1 MTKLC
6 PRGKAAAK
14 RKFKVYPSAYANA
27 YASKIC
33 AGKIKDPSGV
43 KRKDFKG
50 PKPAKKGAMIKANEG
65 KDIRQTPSQKISEA
79 LKRPVGPNEKI
90 GDIAKELK
98 QKNVKVE
105 GTLRKGKVKPGTIAF
120 GKFDAGKLGPGVD
133 ISNIVN
139 KEKQKRIK
147 LANKLKKAYDK
158 IPTPSKSAVKKGL
171 GVAGRAGLGALGATG
186 LGAAAILGAGTVY
199 EVGSMVKNL
208 GKKVYTAH
216 KAGQYRKEK
225 KPTATFQKRSTKKQ
239 QIRDQKSE
247 RFLKYGNISKGY
259 LSDSY
264 EFSKG
269 GFNKVGNHEVMGS
282 PISVDV
288 DDDNLTNA
296 SASDYY
302 KDLLK

>member
-50 PKPAKKGAMIKANEG
+50 PKPVKKGAIIKANEG
-65 KDIRQTPSQKISEA
+65 KDIKKNLKKPSHAFSDA
-79 LKRPVGPNEKI
+79 LKRPVGPDEKVGNLINE
-90 GDIAKELK
+90 AKVK
-98 QKNVKVE
+98 GVKVE
-105 GTLRKGKVKPGTIAF
+105 GTLQKSTVKPGKVVL
-120 GKFDAGKLGPGVD
+120 GKFDPGKLGPGVD

-139 KEKQKRIK
+139 KEKQNRVN
-147 LANKLKKAYDK
+147 LADKLKKAYDK
-158 IPTPSKSAVKKGL
+158 IELPKPTKKKTLGFLGKRIGQAAL
-171 GVAGRAGLGALGATG
+171 GVTGVGTAAVVAT
-186 LGAAAILGAGTVY
+186 
-199 EVGSMVKNL
+199 EVGSMLKNL

-247 RFLKYGNISKGY
+247 RFIKYGNISKGY

-269 GFNKVGNHEVMGS
+269 GFNKVGMHDVMGS

-288 DDDNLTNA
+288 DGDNLSNS
-296 SASDYY
+296 SAQDYY
-302 KDLLK
+302 KDLL

>member
-65 KDIRQTPSQKISEA
+65 KDIKKNLKKPSHAFSDA
-79 LKRPVGPNEKI
+79 LKRPVGPDEKVGNLINE
-90 GDIAKELK
+90 AKAK
-98 QKNVKVE
+98 GVKLE
-105 GTLRKGKVKPGTIAF
+105 GTLQKSTVKPGKVVP

-139 KEKQKRIK
+139 KEKQKRVN
-147 LANKLKKAYDK
+147 LADKLKKAYDK
-158 IPTPSKSAVKKGL
+158 VPNPVKKKGL
-171 GVAGRAGLGALGATG
+171 GVAGRVGLGALAATG
-186 LGAAAILGAGTVY
+186 VGTAAVLGAGTVY
-199 EVGSMVKNL
+199 EVGSMLKNL
-208 GKKVYTAH
+208 GKKAYTAH

-247 RFLKYGNISKGY
+247 RFIKYGNISKGY

-269 GFNKVGNHEVMGS
+269 GFSKVGMHDVMGS

-288 DDDNLTNA
+288 DGDNLSNA
-296 SASDYY
+296 SAQDYY
-302 KDLLK
+302 KDLL

>member
-65 KDIRQTPSQKISEA
+65 KKINQTPSQKISEA

-105 GTLRKGKVKPGTIAF
+105 GTLQKGTVKPGKVAPP
-120 GKFDAGKLGPGVD
+120 KFDPGKLGPGVD

-139 KEKQKRIK
+139 KEKQKREN
-147 LANKLKKAYDK
+147 LAKKLKAAYDK
-158 IPTPSKSAVKKGL
+158 VPPPVKRKVGL
-171 GVAGRAGLGALGATG
+171 GVLGTTG
-186 LGAAAILGAGTVY
+186 VVGAGIAGAVSLY
-199 EVGSMVKNL
+199 EL
-208 GKKVYTAH
+208 GKAGVESGKRVYTAH
-216 KAGQYRKEK
+216 KADKYRKEDK
-225 KPTATFQKRSTKKQ
+225 KTATFQKRSKKKEQ
-239 QIRDQKSE
+239 LRDQKSE
-247 RFLKYGNISKGY
+247 KFLAGKGF
-259 LSDSY
+259 D
-264 EFSKG
+264 EGGFSKIG
-269 GFNKVGNHEVMGS
+269 MHDVMGS

-288 DDDNLTNA
+288 DDDNLTNS
-296 SASDYY
+296 SAMAYY
-302 KDLLK
+302 KDLL

>member
-65 KDIRQTPSQKISEA
+65 KDIKKNLKKPSHAFSDA
-79 LKRPVGPNEKI
+79 LKRPVGLDEKVGNLINE
-90 GDIAKELK
+90 AKAK
-98 QKNVKVE
+98 GVKVE
-105 GTLRKGKVKPGTIAF
+105 GTLQKSTVKPGKVVP
-120 GKFDAGKLGPGVD
+120 GKFDPGTLGKPVD
-133 ISNIVN
+133 IT
-139 KEKQKRIK
+139 K
-147 LANKLKKAYDK
+147 KLKKAYGK
-158 IPTPSKSAVKKGL
+158 IPPPVKRKVGL
-171 GVAGRAGLGALGATG
+171 GVLGTTG
-186 LGAAAILGAGTVY
+186 LVGAGIAGAVSLFELGKAGVESGKRVYTVY
-199 EVGSMVKNL
+199 
-208 GKKVYTAH
+208 
-216 KAGQYRKEK
+216 KAGKYRGEK

-247 RFLKYGNISKGY
+247 KFLAGKGF
-259 LSDSY
+259 D
-264 EFSKG
+264 EGGFSK
-269 GFNKVGNHEVMGS
+269 VGMHDVMGS

-288 DDDNLTNA
+288 DGDNLSNA
-296 SASDYY
+296 SAQGYY
-302 KDLLK
+302 KDLL

>member
-65 KDIRQTPSQKISEA
+65 KDIKKNITRPSGAFSDA
-79 LKRPVGPNEKI
+79 LKRPVSQSETIGNLINEAKAKGVKI
-90 GDIAKELK
+90 DSTIKKG
-98 QKNVKVE
+98 QVQP
-105 GTLRKGKVKPGTIAF
+105 GKVQL
-120 GKFDAGKLGPGVD
+120 GKFEKSKLGPGVD

-139 KEKQKRIK
+139 KEKQKRVD
-147 LANKLKKAYDK
+147 LADKLKKAYDK
-158 IPTPSKSAVKKGL
+158 IELPKPTKKKTLGFLAKRVGL
-171 GVAGRAGLGALGATG
+171 AGLGLTG
-186 LGAAAILGAGTVY
+186 VGTAAIVAT
-199 EVGSMVKNL
+199 EVGSMLKNL
-208 GKKVYTAH
+208 GKKAYTAT
-216 KAGQYRKEK
+216 KAAQYRKEK
-225 KPTATFQKRSTKKQ
+225 KPTASFMKRSTKKQ

-247 RFLKYGNISKGY
+247 RFIKYGNISKGY

-269 GFNKVGNHEVMGS
+269 GFNKVGSHEVMGS

-288 DDDNLTNA
+288 DDDNLTNS
-296 SASDYY
+296 SAQAYY
-302 KDLLK
+302 KDLL